1 MARAGS
7 QATESRSTGSRGR
20 CAGRW
25 GSEACEST
33 PVAALPHSPGPAIC
47 IPWHQPTAHLAL
59 KSQRFGACRGAATA
73 SGSRNLRPSA
83 TTTYTLVR
91 PRGQW
96 HGTRIGRPHRPKT
109 LGLGTPAREQAG
121 NQASDS
127 NLQATTELREMG
139 ERGTGIVVGGLRH
152 SPCAKLRVNLEQF
165 CAKSTAVW
173 QCIIMRGTPGKRG
186 VPS

>member
-1 MARAGS
+1 LARAGS
-7 QATESRSTGSRGR
+7 QATESQSTGSRGR

-96 HGTRIGRPHRPKT
+96 HGTRIGRSHRP
-109 LGLGTPAREQAG
+109 
-121 NQASDS
+121 